1 MIKQI
6 QILELIKFRTKK
18 AKIHRHLYVYM
29 VGLAGAAVIRHN
41 LQNLQSPEHPYA
53 KTTQRIGNK
62 RMNPPHITLFAFSDA
77 LASLALMIV
86 SDSLNNQNCRLSL
99 IFDSY
104 FTTRLV

>member
-62 RMNPPHITLFAFSDA
+62 RMNPAHITLFVFLRIEA
-77 LASLALMIV
+77 V
-86 SDSLNNQNCRLSL
+86 CEK
-99 IFDSY
+99 
-104 FTTRLV
+104 